1 MEESIVG
8 HEMTIYSYEKINEI
22 ASLTHVNVVVVDSP
36 PPPSFGHNKIGIK
49 NGKNSVKV
57 RV

>member
-22 ASLTHVNVVVVDSP
+22 ASLTHVNVVVVDPSP
-36 PPPSFGHNKIGIK
+36 LLLDITK
-49 NGKNSVKV
+49 
-57 RV
+57 